1 MRNVYEFKNVGGN
14 VFCITECTEP
24 NGPGVNCFFVIGTE
38 KALLFDAGF
47 GVVDTLR
54 TELEKL
60 TGLPIVCVVGHGHP
74 DHAGAAELFDEV
86 YMNHRDEPLL
96 PISLSYERRMDDVF
110 GSRGPG
116 GPRKVDEELKAYAE
130 QHIVDPGGKNFVY
143 KDMDQGDVF
152 DIGGDKLEVF
162 ALPGHTQGSVAL
174 LNREKNYA
182 FISDCIG
189 PRTALVTLPPE
200 KRVGLIAYRDG
211 LARFLENINEE
222 TVFWYGHKRE
232 PQEHCYLKD
241 SITALNEILDGKTE
255 NDVRSESHFAKRQAA
270 AGKCMTEHV
279 SGTVRIVYDAN
290 AL

>member
-1 MRNVYEFKNVGGN
+1 MRNVYEIKNVGGN

-24 NGPGVNCFFVIGTE
+24 NGPGVNCFFAIGTE
-38 KALLFDAGF
+38 KALLFDSGF

-60 TGLPIVCVVGHGHP
+60 TDLPILCVVGHGHP

-96 PISLSYERRMDDVF
+96 PVSLSYERRMDDVF

-116 GPRKVDEELKAYAE
+116 GPRQIDEELKAYAE
-130 QHIVDPGGKNFVY
+130 QHIVDPGGKNFKY
-143 KDMDQGDVF
+143 NDMDQGDIF
-152 DIGGDKLEVF
+152 DIGGDRLEVF

-182 FISDCIG
+182 LISDCIG

-200 KRVGLIAYRDG
+200 KRIGLIAYRDG
-211 LARFLENINEE
+211 LTRFLEQVNDE
-222 TVFWYGHKRE
+222 TIFWYGHSRE

-241 SITALNEILDGKTE
+241 SIVALNEILDGKTE

-279 SGTVRIVYDAN
+279 FGSVRIVYDAN
-290 AL
+290 LL